1 MGYAVEGLEEEA
13 SAAIVQRDLT
23 DQIPDSIW

>member
-13 SAAIVQRDLT
+13 SAATVQSELT